1 MGSIT
6 YSDKPNSR
14 RLPLGAEHVIAAGLG
29 GRVELPEA
37 SCQRCE
43 DITGRLVEGDILLR
57 TLKDLRMHLK
67 IRSKSK
73 PSTLPLTVTDQSK
86 QDRVIQVPIEDYPVI
101 LNMPA
106 FGIPP
111 IFHGGAG
118 GNQPVYGFRLVILN
132 YDPLAFQ
139 RKYNVASFASPYW
152 DTHMLFR
159 MLGKIGHAFAAA
171 ELGTDRFKPALIDMI
186 LNGVPDY
193 FNHIGGEPEL
203 ARNPTSNALHE
214 IGLGYQRVNGKDYVV
229 AKIRLFA
236 NHMGPIYY
244 VVVGESLENS
254 VAKLKRVLS
263 RRLRLSAVR

>member
-1 MGSIT
+1 
-6 YSDKPNSR
+6 
-14 RLPLGAEHVIAAGLG
+14 
-29 GRVELPEA
+29 
-37 SCQRCE
+37 
-43 DITGRLVEGDILLR
+43 
-57 TLKDLRMHLK
+57 
-67 IRSKSK
+67 
-73 PSTLPLTVTDQSK
+73 
-86 QDRVIQVPIEDYPVI
+86 
-101 LNMPA
+101 
-106 FGIPP
+106 
-111 IFHGGAG
+111 
-118 GNQPVYGFRLVILN
+118 
-132 YDPLAFQ
+132 
-139 RKYNVASFASPYW
+139 
-152 DTHMLFR
+152 MLFR